1 MIFNASFTHEIRTIY
16 SRTYKNLGFAGERER
31 KFLNRTQGINRTTEE
46 EFVPQKIFYL
56 ARINLDLSV
65 NDITHQINHRDNH
78 FYLLGSSISQ
88 KMQDSS
94 SFSWWNSG
102 WSKRRAE
109 QEKATME
116 EEKALHQ
123 KRLAAILRYIASMHQ
138 DVKSSGAYHRFVRPI
153 DDDEIGEDN
162 FFQGESS
169 TEDGNR
175 VLFSTNDFRKL
186 IDVGAAESSKGDKDH
201 SPFSFYAPKSGASNR
216 SPTATSSGIYGFSSV
231 FSSDKQQSGRHANDL
246 GLWLRLKR
254 LGLSSVVQQP
264 SYEHDVIQNYLN
276 EWLKESSR
284 AYSIKNLL
292 TIHNLDRA
300 PDIPNTVSL
309 RNQRLIKSFLR
320 RYKMYLRT
328 KLYQQTL
335 EPIYN
340 ALFEWN
346 QQQNENNQEIIWG
359 LGHARMVTTDGR
371 LINGPLLEVL
381 VEVELAPDG
390 ALLIRPRE
398 HTGVT
403 LNREIVAAIVASS
416 ADPSSQHAVLLKLH
430 RAVGNLET
438 SMLSPGQP
446 QTYVPLLKRIALELS
461 SGGTFH
467 ASADTVSLAPS
478 PTRNKKNAAID
489 LSKLH
494 ISEAWCLYVRSKPSS
509 VWARD
514 ANLLAD
520 RVANY
525 GDELPLA
532 TWSLTHGSSK
542 LEDVLHQRLSEQDL
556 TRQAPKK
563 TNFTNWVP
571 SNLLLNRSSA
581 ANGESTNVAQ
591 PPVEGS
597 NKPIFPLATSS
608 SQDRIADLLLRQKYP
623 AVIAE
628 GPPGT
633 YIICTSYLSVKG

>member
-1 MIFNASFTHEIRTIY
+1 
-16 SRTYKNLGFAGERER
+16 
-31 KFLNRTQGINRTTEE
+31 
-46 EFVPQKIFYL
+46 
-56 ARINLDLSV
+56 
-65 NDITHQINHRDNH
+65 
-78 FYLLGSSISQ
+78 
-88 KMQDSS
+88 
-94 SFSWWNSG
+94 
-102 WSKRRAE
+102 
-109 QEKATME
+109 ME
-116 EEKALHQ
+116 EEKVLHQ
-123 KRLAAILRYIASMHQ
+123 KRLASILRYIASMHQ
-138 DVKSSGAYHRFVRPI
+138 DIKSSDAYHRFVRPI
-153 DDDEIGEDN
+153 DGDEISVDD

-169 TEDGNR
+169 IEDGNR
-175 VLFSTNDFRKL
+175 VLFSTNDFRRL
-186 IDVGAAESSKGDKDH
+186 IDVGAAESSKGEKDD

-216 SPTATSSGIYGFSSV
+216 SPTASIYGFSSV
-231 FSSDKQQSGRHANDL
+231 FSSDKQRSGRQLNEI

-276 EWLKESSR
+276 EWLNESSR

-300 PDIPNTVSL
+300 PDIPSTVSL

-359 LGHARMVTTDGR
+359 LGHAKMVTTDGR

-416 ADPSSQHAVLLKLH
+416 ADPTSQHAVLLKLH
-430 RAVGNLET
+430 RAVGNMET
-438 SMLSPGQP
+438 STLSPGQP

-467 ASADTVSLAPS
+467 ASTDTSSSVPS
-478 PTRNKKNAAID
+478 TSPRNKKVAAID

-520 RVANY
+520 RVVNY
-525 GDELPLA
+525 GDELPMA

-542 LEDVLHQRLSEQDL
+542 LEDVLQQRLSEEDL
-556 TRQAPKK
+556 AKQTSQR
-563 TNFTNWVP
+563 TNFASWVP
-571 SNLLLNRSSA
+571 SNLLSNKSTA
-581 ANGESTNVAQ
+581 ADGKCSIVGR

-608 SQDRIADLLLRQKYP
+608 SQDRIADLLLRQNYP

-633 YIICTSYLSVKG
+633 YIVCTSFLSTKDRQISRFCYYQYGFL